1 MASISNRNLVDAVLS
16 VERMSFAERE
26 QLADEVHARQPNL
39 FFSVL
44 VLQRYGATLVQIEVV
59 LSLLLVFHEA
69 MKISG
74 GNWPVISEDV
84 QERCL
89 KRLSGRARFIEGL
102 SPQLQAQA
110 TADAVGDHPERQL
123 LAYVYG
129 KFKESDLL
137 GVKTE
142 AEKMLM
148 LAALNLVECIAET
161 APGRLSDTGGA
172 PLTG

>member
-1 MASISNRNLVDAVLS
+1 MASISSCNLVDAVVR

-44 VLQRYGATLVQIEVV
+44 VLQRYGSTLVQIEVV
-59 LSLLLVFHEA
+59 LSLLLVFYEA

-74 GNWPVISEDV
+74 SIWPVISEDV

-89 KRLSGRARFIEGL
+89 KRISGRVRFIEGL
-102 SPQLQAQA
+102 SPQLQTQA
-110 TADAVGDHPERQL
+110 TVDAVSDHPKQQL
-123 LAYVYG
+123 LAYVFG
-129 KFKESDLL
+129 KFKESDFL
-137 GVKTE
+137 GVETE

-161 APGRLSDTGGA
+161 APRRTE
-172 PLTG
+172 